1 VALIVPPSPPL
12 WRPGWFAEKNLF
24 EALRSGLPEEFYVFH
39 DYAYLGREQPREGA
53 IDFLVVHRELGLLAI
68 ECTGDGVHLR
78 ADGTWMRLVP
88 GGREEPLDE
97 SPFRQ
102 SQRQIRELVQELRPK
117 IAQLFPELDGV
128 FPFVYGH
135 AVAFPSVGA
144 DHLGP
149 LPAEVSPQIVLFGAD
164 LPCLGTRVPEILR
177 YWGSGRPPAR
187 VLDERQ
193 FTQFRQHV
201 LLPRWRLAP
210 TFGARLEL
218 DSQAIVRLSDEQV
231 EVLRSVVSAP
241 RLCVRGG
248 AGSGKTLLALEL
260 ARSAALEGRQ
270 VLLTC
275 FNIALA
281 RWIAETVASWGPL
294 TDRIRA
300 ATFHDLC
307 SEAAVAMGD
316 VSPQP
321 LAGDKPAAET
331 YWNELMPEKLL
342 AAVKAGRLARYDA
355 VVVDEGQDFH
365 RGWFDLLEKL
375 LRDPRRGSIVIFNDP
390 AQDIFGTGCKLPDYP
405 TTELG
410 VNFRNTRS
418 VAGFLQGLAERAA
431 APFSRNP
438 EGEPPVFHQ
447 QPHGAAAAAR
457 AVDRLVGELVN
468 EKQVPPGRITLIAPR
483 TRENSCLC
491 GVDHLGGQRLST
503 DPLER
508 TGAVLCTTIHKFKG
522 LESDVVILIDVREDD
537 LFSGRAFLYTAAAR
551 ARVLLHV
558 FELKGL

>member
-1 VALIVPPSPPL
+1 MVPPAPPL

-24 EALRSGLPEEFYVFH
+24 EALRSGLPDEYHVFH
-39 DYAYLGREQPREGA
+39 DYAYLGSVQPREGA

-68 ECTGDGVHLR
+68 ECKGEGVHLR
-78 ADGTWMRLVP
+78 GDGTWMRLGP
-88 GGREEPLDE
+88 GSREESLDE

-102 SQRQIRELVQELRPK
+102 SQRHIKELVEELRPK
-117 IAQLFPELDGV
+117 IAQLFPELGSA

-135 AVAFPSVGA
+135 AVAFPSAGA
-144 DHLGP
+144 DRLGP
-149 LPAEVSPQIVLFGAD
+149 LPAEVSPRIVLFGED
-164 LPCLGTRVPEILR
+164 LTRLGTRVPEILG
-177 YWGSGRPPAR
+177 YWGSGRPPVR

-193 FTQFRQHV
+193 FTQFRKHI
-201 LLPRWRLAP
+201 LLPRWKLAP

-231 EVLRSVVSAP
+231 EVLRSLVSAR

-260 ARSAALEGRQ
+260 ARTAALEGRQ

-281 RWIAETVASWGPL
+281 RWLGETIASWGRL
-294 TDRIRA
+294 AERVRV

-307 SEAAVAMGD
+307 REAAAATGD
-316 VSPQP
+316 LPP
-321 LAGDKPAAET
+321 APPAGDKRATAA
-331 YWNELMPEKLL
+331 YWNELLPDRLL
-342 AAVKAGRLARYDA
+342 AALESGRLPRYDA

-365 RGWFDLLEKL
+365 RDWFDLLEGL
-375 LRDPRRGSIVIFNDP
+375 LRNPQRGSFVIFYDP

-405 TTELG
+405 ATALG

-418 VAGFLQGLAERAA
+418 IAGFLQGLAELAA

-438 EGEPPVFHQ
+438 EGEPPVFHR
-447 QPHGAAAAAR
+447 QPHSAAAAAE
-457 AVDRLVGELVN
+457 AVDRLVDELVN
-468 EKQVPPGRITLIAPR
+468 EKHVPPGRITVIAPH
-483 TRENSCLC
+483 TRGNSCLC
-491 GVDHLGGQRLST
+491 GIDHLAGQRLST
-503 DPLER
+503 DPLDR
-508 TGAVLCTTIHKFKG
+508 AGAVLCTTIHKFKG
-522 LESDVVILIDVREDD
+522 LESDVVVLIDVREDD
-537 LFSGRAFLYTAAAR
+537 LFCGRAFLYTAAAR

-558 FELKGL
+558 FEVKG

>member
-1 VALIVPPSPPL
+1 MALMVPPAPPL

-24 EALRSGLPEEFYVFH
+24 EALRSGLPDEYHVFH
-39 DYAYLGREQPREGA
+39 DYAYLGSVQPREGA

-68 ECTGDGVHLR
+68 ECKGDGVHLR
-78 ADGTWMRLVP
+78 GDGTWMRLLP

-102 SQRQIRELVQELRPK
+102 SQRHIKELVEELRPK
-117 IAQLFPELDGV
+117 TAQLFPELGGA

-144 DHLGP
+144 DRLGP
-149 LPAEVSPQIVLFGAD
+149 LPAEVSPQIVLFGED
-164 LPCLGTRVPEILR
+164 LARLGRRVPEILG
-177 YWGSGRPPAR
+177 YWGSGRQPAR
-187 VLDERQ
+187 VLDERR
-193 FTQFRQHV
+193 FTQFRKHV
-201 LLPRWRLAP
+201 LLPRWKLAP

-231 EVLRSVVSAP
+231 EVLRSLVSGP

-281 RWIAETVASWGPL
+281 RWISETVASWGRL
-294 TDRIRA
+294 AERVRA

-307 SEAAVAMGD
+307 REAAAATGD
-316 VSPQP
+316 IPSSPP
-321 LAGDKPAAET
+321 AGDKQAAEA
-331 YWNELMPEKLL
+331 YWNGVMPEKLL
-342 AAVKAGRLARYDA
+342 AALEGGRMPRYDA
-355 VVVDEGQDFH
+355 VIVDEGQDFH
-365 RGWFDLLEKL
+365 RDWFDLLEGL
-375 LRDPRRGSIVIFNDP
+375 LRDPLRGSFAIFYDP
-390 AQDIFGTGCKLPDYP
+390 AQDIFGTGCNLPPYP
-405 TTELG
+405 ATVLG

-418 VAGFLQGLAERAA
+418 IAGFLSGLAERAA

-457 AVDRLVGELVN
+457 AVERLVEDLVN
-468 EKQVPPGRITLIAPR
+468 EKHVPPGRITVIAPH
-483 TRENSCLC
+483 TRENSCLREI
-491 GVDHLGGQRLST
+491 GHLAGQRLST
-503 DPLER
+503 DPLDR
-508 TGAVLCTTIHKFKG
+508 AGAILCTTVHKFKG

-537 LFSGRAFLYTAAAR
+537 LFCGRAFLYTAAAR

-558 FELKGL
+558 FEAKG

>member
-1 VALIVPPSPPL
+1 MALMVPPAPPL

-24 EALRSGLPEEFYVFH
+24 EALRTGLADEFHVFH
-39 DYAYLGREQPREGA
+39 DYAYLGNRLPREGA

-68 ECTGDGVHLR
+68 ECKGDGVHLR
-78 ADGTWMRLVP
+78 GDGTWMRVAP

-102 SQRQIRELVQELRPK
+102 SQRHIKELVDELRPK
-117 IAQLFPELDGV
+117 ITHLFPELGGV

-135 AVAFPSVGA
+135 AVAFPAASA
-144 DHLGP
+144 DRLGQ
-149 LPAEVSPQIVLFGAD
+149 LPAEVSPRIVLYSED
-164 LPCLGTRVPEILR
+164 LTRLATLIPEILG

-193 FTQFRQHV
+193 FTQFRKHV

-218 DSQAIVRLSDEQV
+218 ESQAIVRLSDEQV

-241 RLCVRGG
+241 RLLVRGG

-260 ARSAALEGRQ
+260 ARAAALEGRQ

-281 RWIAETVASWGPL
+281 RWIGEVVADWGPL
-294 TDRIRA
+294 ADRVRA

-307 SEAAVAMGD
+307 HEAAAAIGD
-316 VSPQP
+316 IPP
-321 LAGDKPAAET
+321 RPPAGNKPAAET
-331 YWNELMPEKLL
+331 YWSGVLPERFL
-342 AAVKAGRLARYDA
+342 AALTAGRMGRYDA
-355 VVVDEGQDFH
+355 VIVDEGQDFH
-365 RGWFDLLEKL
+365 RDWFDLLEGL
-375 LRDPRRGSIVIFNDP
+375 LRDPRHGTFVIFNDP
-390 AQDIFGTGCKLPDYP
+390 AQDIFATGCKLPGYP
-405 TTELG
+405 TTDLG

-418 VAGFLQGLAERAA
+418 IAAYLHGLAERAA

-438 EGEPPVFHQ
+438 EGEPPVFHR
-447 QPHGAAAAAR
+447 QPPGAGEAAR
-457 AVDRLVGELVN
+457 AVDRLVEDLVV
-468 EKQVPPGRITLIAPR
+468 EKQVPPGRITVIAPH
-483 TRENSCLC
+483 TKENSCLG
-491 GVDHLGGQRLST
+491 GVDHLAGQRLST
-503 DPLER
+503 DPLDR
-508 TGAVLCTTIHKFKG
+508 AGAVLCTTIQKFKG
-522 LESDVVILIDVREDD
+522 LEADVVILVDVREDD
-537 LFSGRAFLYTAAAR
+537 LFCGRAFLYTAAAR

-558 FELKGL
+558 FMVKR